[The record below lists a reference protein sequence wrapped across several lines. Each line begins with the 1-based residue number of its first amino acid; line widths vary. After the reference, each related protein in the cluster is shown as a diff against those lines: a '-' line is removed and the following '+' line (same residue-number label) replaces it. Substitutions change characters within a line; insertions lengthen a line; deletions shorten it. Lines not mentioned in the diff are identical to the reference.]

1 MRFPSQC
8 VTLKDGREALIRP
21 LAAKDGE
28 ALGDFY
34 EAVPPEDFQFYCP
47 HALTRAKAR
56 EKAESA
62 MAPRQV
68 VLVLEAGDR
77 IIGGYAWYRWQSD
90 DAPTSVFG
98 ICLRRD
104 FQGTGAGRA
113 IMARL
118 LQIAREVGPPVMSLT
133 VQKTNVRGIELYKQ
147 MGFEII
153 REQIRPAKPEFG
165 LEPEPEYY
173 MELRV
178 R

>member
-1 MRFPSQC
+1 MKPEDSLRFPSQC

-68 VLVLEAGDR
+68 VLVLEAG
-77 IIGGYAWYRWQSD
+77 IGSSAVMPGIDGKVTMRRRVC
-90 DAPTSVFG
+90 SVSACG
-98 ICLRRD
+98 VISRER
-104 FQGTGAGRA
+104 GPAGRSWPGYFRSP
-113 IMARL
+113 ARW
-118 LQIAREVGPPVMSLT
+118 
-133 VQKTNVRGIELYKQ
+133 VR
-147 MGFEII
+147 
-153 REQIRPAKPEFG
+153 RSCR
-165 LEPEPEYY
+165 
-173 MELRV
+173 
-178 R
+178 